1 MCVKLI
7 YIYLREVSTHWAEI
21 KKKINYQLQCNKSR
35 PFVRREIL
43 NIHTTHLIELS
54 QKSKYLSNINS
65 FFFPSIEHRCDR
77 SRFSSGYP
85 KPYDKKKKRPKTC
98 IQAIAQKNIIKVF
111 KFHEI
116 FLAGGKTF
124 SLFTDPQH
132 SPFSLNTQSSFWNGL
147 SSIQYWRKLDNDVTY
162 WWAWSLILLG
172 EGFNKFFFPTVS
184 FIFSSLGLTERPRVG
199 YNNHFWKRHPNIKQ
213 YIRNKEAK
221 KIDMQKSNEYNN

>member
-1 MCVKLI
+1 M
-7 YIYLREVSTHWAEI
+7 
-21 KKKINYQLQCNKSR
+21 KKKLTTNCSVIKVGS
-35 PFVRREIL
+35 FVRREIL

-54 QKSKYLSNINS
+54 GKSKYLSNINS

-85 KPYDKKKKRPKTC
+85 KPYDKKKRPKTC

-132 SPFSLNTQSSFWNGL
+132 SPFSLNTQSSF
-147 SSIQYWRKLDNDVTY
+147 
-162 WWAWSLILLG
+162 
-172 EGFNKFFFPTVS
+172 
-184 FIFSSLGLTERPRVG
+184 
-199 YNNHFWKRHPNIKQ
+199 
-213 YIRNKEAK
+213 
-221 KIDMQKSNEYNN
+221 

>member
-1 MCVKLI
+1 MCVCVKLI
-7 YIYLREVSTHWAEI
+7 YISMGRVYSLSRNI
-21 KKKINYQLQCNKSR
+21 KKINYRLLWNKSR

-54 QKSKYLSNINS
+54 RISKYLSNINS

-85 KPYDKKKKRPKTC
+85 KPYDKKTRPKTC
-98 IQAIAQKNIIKVF
+98 TQAIAQKNIIKVF

-124 SLFTDPQH
+124 SLFTDLQH
-132 SPFSLNTQSSFWNGL
+132 SPFSLNTQSSFWKGL
-147 SSIQYWRKLDNDVTY
+147 SLIQYWRKLDSDVTF
-162 WWAWSLILLG
+162 WWAWSLILLK
-172 EGFNKFFFPTVS
+172 EGFNKLFFTTVF

-199 YNNHFWKRHPNIKQ
+199 YDNYSMTSKYQKWYTLNKQTIKLSCNNLMSI
-213 YIRNKEAK
+213 I
-221 KIDMQKSNEYNN
+221 I